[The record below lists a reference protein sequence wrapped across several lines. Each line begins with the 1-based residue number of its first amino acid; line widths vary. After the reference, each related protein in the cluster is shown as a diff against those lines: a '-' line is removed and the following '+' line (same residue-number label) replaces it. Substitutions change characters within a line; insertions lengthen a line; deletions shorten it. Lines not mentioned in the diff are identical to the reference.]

1 MYLKVTSQ
9 QGSWCIKGVFSFRFL
24 WLIQKNFKKPLNNKA
39 RQHMELMYPSDQA
52 LLTPSCGYTAPFALA
67 QLTCHLI
74 HAEMRAQS
82 EAALPLFA
90 LFSLLA
96 FCNATRCRF
105 AAIRKVIDDE
115 GINRMHSCY
124 ARARFGCLL
133 FIC

>member
-1 MYLKVTSQ
+1 
-9 QGSWCIKGVFSFRFL
+9 
-24 WLIQKNFKKPLNNKA
+24 
-39 RQHMELMYPSDQA
+39 MESMYPSDLA

-82 EAALPLFA
+82 EAALSVCLA

-105 AAIRKVIDDE
+105 TAIRKVIDDE
-115 GINRMHSCY
+115 DINRVHSCY
-124 ARARFGCLL
+124 AKARFGCLL